1 MKLELIHEA
10 PKCQPHATPLL
21 FVHGK
26 WHAAWCWAEHFLP
39 YFAEHG
45 YISYALSLR
54 GHGESEGHER
64 LRWTSIA
71 DYVAD
76 VTQVADLMNTS
87 PVIIGHS
94 MGGFVTQK
102 YLEIHPAP
110 AAVLLTS
117 LPPSGLWS
125 GMWQIFRRHPGV
137 VLETLIT
144 QRFTPAVR
152 TPALVREFL
161 FSAEMPAEK
170 VAAYHRR
177 LQDESF
183 RAGLDEL
190 GLNLVRPKRIRTP
203 LLVIGA
209 QNDTVILPKYVHA
222 TARTYGTTAKIFPE
236 MAHDVML
243 EAGWHAVADHILE
256 FLKERGL

>member
-1 MKLELIHEA
+1 MKLEVIHEA
-10 PKCQPHATPLL
+10 PKCQPHATPLI

-117 LPPSGLWS
+117 LPPSGLRS
-125 GMWQIFRRHPGV
+125 GMWRSSAAIPGSSWRPLSPSVSPRRSEP
-137 VLETLIT
+137 LRWRENSCS
-144 QRFTPAVR
+144 QRKCPR
-152 TPALVREFL
+152 
-161 FSAEMPAEK
+161 K
-170 VAAYHRR
+170 
-177 LQDESF
+177 
-183 RAGLDEL
+183 
-190 GLNLVRPKRIRTP
+190 K
-203 LLVIGA
+203 
-209 QNDTVILPKYVHA
+209 
-222 TARTYGTTAKIFPE
+222 
-236 MAHDVML
+236 
-243 EAGWHAVADHILE
+243 
-256 FLKERGL
+256 